1 MSESVSKA
9 DEVAFDYE
17 GETWVF
23 PTRVVEIQRRWD
35 AANAVCARL
44 AQASDPDSV
53 AAYRV
58 ACDERMAATHAKLDD
73 PWIAALGVAK
83 HKTDPALRAYAAAE

>member
-1 MSESVSKA
+1 MSESTPGA
-9 DEVAFDYE
+9 DELAFDYK

-23 PTRVVEIQRRWD
+23 PARLVEIQRRWN
-35 AANAVCARL
+35 AANAACARL
-44 AQASDPDSV
+44 AQADDPDSV

-83 HKTDPALRAYAAAE
+83 HKADPALRACAAAE

>member
-1 MSESVSKA
+1 MSESLSGA
-9 DEVAFDYE
+9 DEVSFGYK

-23 PTRVVEIQRRWD
+23 PARVVEIQRRWN
-35 AANAVCARL
+35 AANAACARL
-44 AQASDPDSV
+44 AQADDPDSV

-58 ACDERMAATHAKLDD
+58 AWEERMAATHAKLDD

-83 HKTDPALRAYAAAE
+83 HKADLALRACAAVE